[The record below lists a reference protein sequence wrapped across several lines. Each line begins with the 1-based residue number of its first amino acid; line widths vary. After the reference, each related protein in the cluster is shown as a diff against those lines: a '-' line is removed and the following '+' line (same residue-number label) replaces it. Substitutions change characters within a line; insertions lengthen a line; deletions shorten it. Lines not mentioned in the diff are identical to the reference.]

1 MSQSARKRA
10 NKEGREHENARA
22 KVSGSLHIQALQERI
37 RFLENAQGT
46 SVQALINR
54 ITHYGSRRLEDF
66 DKYEAL
72 HLAEELIA
80 HFSPLANRA
89 QAVNETPPLLGGVAP
104 PCLTSQVM

>member
-10 NKEGREHENARA
+10 NKEGREQENARA

-54 ITHYGSRRLEDF
+54 ITHYGSRRLEDL
-66 DKYEAL
+66 DKSEAL
-72 HLAEELIA
+72 CLAELRARLCGEDYRRYQSREL
-80 HFSPLANRA
+80 
-89 QAVNETPPLLGGVAP
+89 
-104 PCLTSQVM
+104 

>member
-10 NKEGREHENARA
+10 NKEGREQGNARA
-22 KVSGSLHIQALQERI
+22 KKRATKETLEKVSGSLYIQALQERI

-72 HLAEELIA
+72 LLAA
-80 HFSPLANRA
+80 
-89 QAVNETPPLLGGVAP
+89 AP
-104 PCLTSQVM
+104 GPTGLKRLT